1 MKVWIDVFSG
11 DEMVSDSYKSKLI
24 FNDACLEVQCKY
36 VTVGG
41 AEDIDIGAGNAFGG
55 GEEADAGGDDGGVT
69 AINVV
74 HGMQLQEATLSKKD
88 TMALLKAYL
97 KRVVEHL
104 KEKGKDD
111 RIPEFKKGAT
121 EMIKFIM
128 EKFDEMQIFSGVN
141 FDTEAGLAFSFT
153 KDGEE
158 EPVIMFFN
166 DGLREEKF

>member
-1 MKVWIDVFSG
+1 MRVWTDVFSG
-11 DEMVSDSYKSKLI
+11 DEMVSDSYKHQLI

-36 VTVGG
+36 ITVGG
-41 AEDIDIGAGNAFGG
+41 AEEVDIGAGNAFGG
-55 GEEADAGGDDGGVT
+55 GEEEAGGDDGGTT

-74 HGMQLQEATLSKKD
+74 HAQQLSETSFSKKD
-88 TMALLKAYL
+88 CMALLKGFL
-97 KRVVEHL
+97 KKTVEHL

-121 EMIKFIM
+121 EMIKMIM
-128 EKFDEMQIFSGVN
+128 EKFDEMQIFTGQSC
-141 FDTEAGLAFSFT
+141 DPEASLAFSYT

-166 DGLREEKF
+166 DALKEEKF

>member
-1 MKVWIDVFSG
+1 
-11 DEMVSDSYKSKLI
+11 
-24 FNDACLEVQCKY
+24 
-36 VTVGG
+36 
-41 AEDIDIGAGNAFGG
+41 
-55 GEEADAGGDDGGVT
+55 
-69 AINVV
+69 
-74 HGMQLQEATLSKKD
+74 
-88 TMALLKAYL
+88 MALLKAYL

-104 KEKGKDD
+104 KEKGKDE

-121 EMIKFIM
+121 EMIKLIM

-141 FDTEAGLAFSFT
+141 FDTEAGLAFSYT

>member
-1 MKVWIDVFSG
+1 
-11 DEMVSDSYKSKLI
+11 
-24 FNDACLEVQCKY
+24 
-36 VTVGG
+36 
-41 AEDIDIGAGNAFGG
+41 
-55 GEEADAGGDDGGVT
+55 
-69 AINVV
+69 
-74 HGMQLQEATLSKKD
+74 
-88 TMALLKAYL
+88 MALLKAYL

-141 FDTEAGLAFSFT
+141 FDTEAGLGFSYT

-166 DGLREEKF
+166 DGLKEEKF